1 MATTTNGTAV
11 PKRGPVSKANKA
23 AAARVYIAASKKS
36 GQPVPDWIK
45 TIAREGAA

>member
-1 MATTTNGTAV
+1 MATTVNGAAT
-11 PKRGPVSKANKA
+11 PKRAPVSKANKT